1 MIASGMR
8 SRLWLNQAD
17 LGDCEHLYNK
27 EKDFYFVYL
36 TNNKKLF
43 KTSYVRYSSIDSIA
57 CYHKLEV
64 VPSSIK
70 SMGWKILQSA
80 EIPFE
85 R

>member
-17 LGDCEHLYNK
+17 LGDCEHLYHK
-27 EKDFYFVYL
+27 EKDFYFMHL
-36 TNNKKLF
+36 ANNKQQF
-43 KTSYVRYSSIDSIA
+43 KTSYVKYSPIDSIA